1 MPVLGKPFRYQDHK
15 GMQTTILHTPK
26 LSDGEKN
33 LLNQCV
39 SGELQPCD
47 EHFRFH
53 HQAALKDEA
62 LFQLRSQF
70 NFDINPVPEAFDP
83 LSLGLL
89 ITDMDSTLITIECID
104 EIADFAG
111 RKAEV
116 AEVTEAAMRGEIDFA
131 TSLTQRVA
139 ALEGL
144 NESVLLK
151 VYEERLI
158 LSPGAEPL
166 LVGLKSMG
174 VKVALVS
181 GGFTFMT
188 KRLEARL
195 GLDYTR
201 ANVLDIQGGK
211 LTGKVLGSV
220 VDAQAKADYLQ
231 ELCEELNISTRQAIA
246 MGDGANDLKM
256 MALAGCGVA
265 YRAKPRV
272 QAETDV
278 VINHGTLANVLHL
291 LSCTS

>member
-1 MPVLGKPFRYQDHK
+1 
-15 GMQTTILHTPK
+15 MQTTILHTPE

-33 LLNQCV
+33 LLNQTL
-39 SGELQPCD
+39 SGELEPC
-47 EHFRFH
+47 EKHFRFH
-53 HQAALKDEA
+53 HQDAVKGEA
-62 LFQLRSQF
+62 LSQLRSRF

-83 LSLGLL
+83 ASLGLV

-116 AEVTEAAMRGEIDFA
+116 AAVTEAAMRGEIDFA

-144 NESVLLK
+144 DESVLLR
-151 VYEERLI
+151 VYEERLA

-166 LVGLKSMG
+166 LAGLKSLG
-174 VKVALVS
+174 VKIALVS

-188 KRLEARL
+188 NRLETRL
-195 GLDYTR
+195 ELDFTR

-211 LTGKVLGSV
+211 LTGKVVGDI
-220 VDAQAKADYLQ
+220 VDAKAKADYLQ
-231 ELCEELNISTRQAIA
+231 ELCDELKISTHQAIA

-265 YRAKPRV
+265 YRAKPKV

-291 LSCTS
+291 LHCTG